1 MTPRFAHPKLEE
13 LWHAG
18 AYAGGCTPPWDAELA
33 AGLAKTVAD
42 EPTVLEVGGYLGTTT
57 LTLLALGCCVGVV
70 EVDPERC
77 RAIERLLAE
86 ADERAEVVCEDG
98 LRYLNVHDALNEG
111 QFDAVFLDGDHTA
124 SVVAQEIEAARRIVR
139 PGGLILV
146 HDVLPDAVFGL
157 ATVVR
162 DAGGFVIDTPRLHA
176 AGGLGV
182 IYV

>member
-18 AYAGGCTPPWDAELA
+18 AYAGGCTPPWDAELV
-33 AGLAKTVAD
+33 AGLAKTVDDA
-42 EPTVLEVGGYLGTTT
+42 PTVLEVGGYLGTTT
-57 LTLLALGCCVGVV
+57 LTLAALGCDVEVV
-70 EVDPERC
+70 EVDPERAK
-77 RAIERLLAE
+77 AIRQLLCSVEPNAFVYC
-86 ADERAEVVCEDG
+86 ADG
-98 LRYLNVHDALNEG
+98 LEWMREHDGFEPY
-111 QFDAVFLDGDHTA
+111 DAVFLDGDHTA